1 MYYDAYDT
9 EELRKAIM
17 DYYGT
22 AMTEG
27 NTLAIDELEKA
38 RTADESE
45 LVEMAY
51 DANIDPEDFII

>member
-1 MYYDAYDT
+1 MYYDAFDT
-9 EELRKAIM
+9 EGLRQAIM

-27 NTLAIDELEKA
+27 NLLAIDELEKA
-38 RTADESE
+38 RTADETE